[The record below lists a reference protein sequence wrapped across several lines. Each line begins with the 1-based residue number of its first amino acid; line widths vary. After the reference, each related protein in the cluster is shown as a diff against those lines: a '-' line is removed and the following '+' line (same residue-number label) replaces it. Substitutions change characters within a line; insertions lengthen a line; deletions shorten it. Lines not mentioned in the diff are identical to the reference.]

1 MEAREEDFEAEEEE
15 FVVDREMGGEGVLSV
30 LG

>member
-1 MEAREEDFEAEEEE
+1 MRVEDFEAEEEEE